1 MPFLVLVYEKL
12 TDAPASRDDGVDDQG
27 FLVLSEQGHSSA
39 DDGADASG
47 SGLASRVEDQGHGE
61 GLIGLSEQFC
71 EHCAKFVTYFSL
83 KSEATLGWQI
93 TRGFQIWSQKCR
105 ARSVAPANV
114 WRARLN
120 IRRFNCKL

>member
-1 MPFLVLVYEKL
+1 MREAADTPAHRDDCADDKDFLVRAER
-12 TDAPASRDDGVDDQG
+12 A
-27 FLVLSEQGHSSA
+27 HSSA

-83 KSEATLGWQI
+83 KSEI
-93 TRGFQIWSQKCR
+93 TARWKSRGDSKSGLRIVVR
-105 ARSVAPANV
+105 A
-114 WRARLN
+114 L
-120 IRRFNCKL
+120 